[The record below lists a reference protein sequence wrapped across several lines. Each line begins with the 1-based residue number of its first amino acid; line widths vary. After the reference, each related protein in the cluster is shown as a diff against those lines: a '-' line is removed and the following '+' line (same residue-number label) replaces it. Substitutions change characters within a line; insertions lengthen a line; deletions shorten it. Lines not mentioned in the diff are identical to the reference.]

1 MVQYRS
7 IIVIAL
13 LLFVSF
19 GSQAQEDTIPRA
31 IFISPAE
38 NDIIRNTVTIVV
50 EGQNFFDLENF
61 GFVDFLYSSD
71 GENFTTIGR
80 DQNTFDGLS
89 ITWDTTTVED
99 GEYILRAEVTDLVN
113 TMGNGTAKVFV
124 NNNGN
129 QSFTNRLMELLA
141 VSFDAL
147 AQALNSPEEISLD
160 EAIGII
166 QDNLDIGAVIIE
178 STLAEIQALS
188 DAAPGFV
195 KESDPFLNQLPAIE
209 KLLSATITARNSI
222 TDLVL
227 DAAQMAFA
235 DMASAMATL
244 SNVQPNGFD
253 FSPLADVATAVND
266 ASNRLDE
273 LIESIGGEGNA
284 DTDEILAEFVEI
296 TRLAV
301 PVLQSISESL
311 ALDNEACPV
320 RFSDSQNPIS
330 VQYLQAETERNILVN
345 VDAGSVELF
354 NANGDSL
361 MSGNFSGG
369 AFTWNGNGSGA
380 DTFFFVMNFEENG
393 VNVTKTGRLVVL
405 P

>member
-1 MVQYRS
+1 MQRRLGFVFVLLT
-7 IIVIAL
+7 VI
-13 LLFVSF
+13 SF
-19 GSQAQEDTIPRA
+19 SGLAQEDTTPRA
-31 IFISPAE
+31 VFLNPTE
-38 NDIIRNTVTIVV
+38 DGIIRNTVNVEV
-50 EGQNFFDLENF
+50 EGVNFFDLQNF

-89 ITWDTTTVED
+89 ITWDTTTVPD

-113 TMGNGTAKVFV
+113 TMGTGTTTVFV

-147 AQALNSPEEISLD
+147 SQALNSPEEISLD

-166 QDNLDIGAVIIE
+166 QENLDAGAVIIE
-178 STLAEIQALS
+178 STLAEILTLS
-188 DAAPGFV
+188 DAAPDFI
-195 KESDPFLNQLPAIE
+195 KQADPFLLQLPAVE
-209 KLLSATITARNSI
+209 KLLTATITARDSI
-222 TDLVL
+222 TNLVL
-227 DAAQMAFA
+227 ADAQMAFG
-235 DMASAMATL
+235 DMASALGTL
-244 SNVQPNGFD
+244 ANAQPNGFD
-253 FSPLADVATAVND
+253 FSPLAEVSVAVDD
-266 ASNRLDE
+266 AASRLDE
-273 LIESIGGEGNA
+273 LIESIGGEGDSN
-284 DTDEILAEFVEI
+284 TDEILAEFVEI

-301 PVLQSISESL
+301 PVLQAISVGLAES
-311 ALDNEACPV
+311 NETCPV

-330 VQYLQAETERNILVN
+330 VQFAQAETERNILVD

-361 MSGNFSGG
+361 ISGDFSEGT
-369 AFTWNGNGSGA
+369 FTWNGSNTNA
-380 DTFFFVMNFEENG
+380 DTFYFVMNFEEAG
-393 VNVTKTGRLVVL
+393 VGVTKSGRLVVL